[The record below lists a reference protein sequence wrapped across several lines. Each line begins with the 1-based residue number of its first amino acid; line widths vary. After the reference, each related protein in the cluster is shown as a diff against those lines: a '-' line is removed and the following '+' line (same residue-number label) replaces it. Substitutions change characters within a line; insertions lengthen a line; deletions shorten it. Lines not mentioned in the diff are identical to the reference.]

1 MKDELFLRGENVPM
15 TKEAVRA
22 LALSKLELHR
32 ASHLIDVGAGTGSV
46 SIEAALQFP
55 SLQVTAIERNPAAL
69 RLLDENRQRFACGN
83 IDILPGEAHIG
94 ACRMD
99 CVQLQLSSLTPLGA
113 GHYFK
118 PNNPVFVIACQKEE
132 NHVRDI

>member
-32 ASHLIDVGAGTGSV
+32 ASHLIDVGAERSV

-69 RLLDENRQRFACGN
+69 RLLDEIVSALPAAISIFSPAKRQ
-83 IDILPGEAHIG
+83 
-94 ACRMD
+94 
-99 CVQLQLSSLTPLGA
+99 
-113 GHYFK
+113 
-118 PNNPVFVIACQKEE
+118 
-132 NHVRDI
+132 

>member
-1 MKDELFLRGENVPM
+1 M

-55 SLQVTAIERNPAAL
+55 SFV
-69 RLLDENRQRFACGN
+69 
-83 IDILPGEAHIG
+83 
-94 ACRMD
+94 
-99 CVQLQLSSLTPLGA
+99 A
-113 GHYFK
+113 GDVYR
-118 PNNPVFVIACQKEE
+118 A
-132 NHVRDI
+132 

>member
-1 MKDELFLRGENVPM
+1 M

-55 SLQVTAIERNPAAL
+55 SV
-69 RLLDENRQRFACGN
+69 
-83 IDILPGEAHIG
+83 
-94 ACRMD
+94 
-99 CVQLQLSSLTPLGA
+99 A
-113 GHYFK
+113 GDGYR
-118 PNNPVFVIACQKEE
+118 A
-132 NHVRDI
+132 